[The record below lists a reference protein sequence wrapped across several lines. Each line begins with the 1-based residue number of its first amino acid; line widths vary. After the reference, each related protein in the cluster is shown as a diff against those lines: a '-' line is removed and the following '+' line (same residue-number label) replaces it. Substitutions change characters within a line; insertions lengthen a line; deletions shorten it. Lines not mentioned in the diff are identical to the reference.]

1 MADKQEPPTNVT
13 VVELEEFNLEARD
26 DNRLDVETLLKENMK
41 LKEEIARLT
50 KGSEN

>member
-1 MADKQEPPTNVT
+1 MADKQELPTNVT
-13 VVELEEFNLEARD
+13 VELEEFNLEARD

>member
-13 VVELEEFNLEARD
+13 VELEEFNLEARD

-41 LKEEIARLT
+41 LKKEIARLT